1 MQSVT
6 RMAGQTRGETFSSAV
21 AGDEAAFARLVAY
34 YDDEMYR
41 VCMAVCRDHAV
52 AADAVQS
59 AWAIA
64 WKKLASVRDP
74 VSVRPWL
81 VTVAVNEARKL
92 LKKRGRRSEVA
103 HLGEV
108 PDQYATAD
116 PATGV
121 AMIDLIAALER
132 LEPDDRAL
140 LTLRYMAGFNA
151 TEIATAL
158 DARPDAVRQRLKR
171 LLDRLREEL
180 R

>member
-6 RMAGQTRGETFSSAV
+6 RMAGHTQSETLSSAA
-21 AGDEAAFARLVAY
+21 AGDEAAFTRIVAT

-41 VCMAVCRDHAV
+41 VCVAICRDRTV

-64 WKKLASVRDP
+64 WRKLASLRDP
-74 VSVRPWL
+74 ASVRPWL
-81 VTVAVNEARKL
+81 ITVAVNEARKL
-92 LKKRGRRSEVA
+92 LRKRSRRSELEHV
-103 HLGEV
+103 GDI
-108 PDQYATAD
+108 PDPYATAD

-132 LEPDDRAL
+132 LKPDDRAL
-140 LTLRYMAGFNA
+140 LVLRHVAGFNA

-158 DARPDAVRQRLKR
+158 EVTPDAVRQRLKR
-171 LLDRLREEL
+171 LMDRLREEL